1 MDRDGI
7 CASASSYDTI
17 GIVTDTTEPSLA
29 VLREL
34 AAIAQNGLT
43 FTKDV
48 YDRERYTRLLEIV
61 NEVLGAPSPSLRRFD
76 PGLVLKEEEGYI
88 TPKLDVR
95 GAAFRDNRVLMVRE
109 RSDGK
114 WTLPGGWADVNYSP
128 ADAILKE
135 IREESGFEARV
146 VKIAA
151 VWDRRRHGHPPSFQ
165 HVYKMFFLCELTGGS
180 ASESIETDGVDFFAE
195 DSLPPLS
202 VGRATEAQIHTM
214 FRHARD
220 PDRPTEFD

>member
-1 MDRDGI
+1 
-7 CASASSYDTI
+7 
-17 GIVTDTTEPSLA
+17 VTDTTEPSLA

-34 AAIAQNGLT
+34 VSIAQNGLT

-61 NEVLGAPSPSLRRFD
+61 NEVLGAPSPSLRSFD

-95 GAAFRDNRVLMVRE
+95 AGVFRDHRILMVRE

-114 WTLPGGWADVNYSP
+114 WSLPGGWADVNQSP
-128 ADAILKE
+128 AEAILKE
-135 IREESGFEARV
+135 IREESGFEARA

-151 VWDRRRHGHPPSFQ
+151 VFDRRRHGHPPSFQ
-165 HVYKMFFLCELTGGS
+165 HVYKMFFLCELTGGT
-180 ASESIETDGVDFFAE
+180 ASESVETDGVDFFAE
-195 DSLPPLS
+195 DSLPTLS
-202 VGRATEAQIHTM
+202 IGRVTEAQIRTM

-220 PDRPTEFD
+220 RNLPTEFD